1 LKSRDGQSFLIVAV
15 NMASKLGEQ
24 TLLLKYKKVQITIFP
39 SCRNIEIKTIK
50 DFPHKTAKQ
59 IAYEEAYVAE

>member
-1 LKSRDGQSFLIVAV
+1 LKSREGQSFLIVAV
-15 NMASKLGEQ
+15 NMAQ
-24 TLLLKYKKVQITIFP
+24 TLLLKYKKVQITIIP

-59 IAYEEAYVAE
+59 IAYEEAYVAQ